1 MCYELGDTLICE
13 GGKKIIVFMTFY
25 ITKSMSSLIKE
36 KELGGFWGA
45 SESFDEITPYYLKGK
60 EENVINTL
68 SCEISNVTGRGKC
81 LLIEKDLNSKVQN
94 STAKKFASILL
105 RHL

>member
-1 MCYELGDTLICE
+1 MCYELGDTLMCE

-25 ITKSMSSLIKE
+25 VSKSISLIPE
-36 KELGGFWGA
+36 KSELGGFWGA
-45 SESFDEITPYYLKGK
+45 SESFDEITPYYLEGK
-60 EENVINTL
+60 KENVINTL
-68 SCEISNVTGRGKC
+68 SCEVSNVTGRCKC